1 MEPENENAQEE
12 NMTMTIATILW
23 KRLDTEGHDACRL
36 VRRDDGWQVRGE
48 AIFLHEGKPCSVR
61 YDVRCDASWRTRLA
75 TVDGWVGARE
85 LKLEIARSKDANW
98 FLNAVE
104 QSQAF
109 GCIDIDLGFTPA
121 TNLLALRRFNL
132 GIGEETPASAAYLS
146 FPELRMELLEQTYRR
161 TSETNYVY
169 RAPVFGY
176 AEVLEVSEIG
186 FITHYPGL
194 WEGVLV
200 LDR

>member
-1 MEPENENAQEE
+1 MA
-12 NMTMTIATILW
+12 MAIATILW

-36 VRRDDGWQVRGE
+36 LHRDDGWQVRGE

-61 YDVRCDASWRTRLA
+61 YDVRCDAAWRTRLA
-75 TVDGWVGARE
+75 TVTGWIGARE
-85 LKLEIARSKDANW
+85 LKLEIARSEDAKW

-104 QSQAF
+104 QPQAS
-109 GCIDIDLGFTPA
+109 GCVDVDLGFTPA

-132 GIGEETPASAAYLS
+132 GIGEETPAPAAYLA
-146 FPELRMELLEQTYRR
+146 FPELRLELLEQTYRR
-161 TSETNYVY
+161 TSETEYAY

-176 AEVLEVSEIG
+176 AEALEVPEIG
-186 FITHYPGL
+186 FITSYPGL
-194 WEGVLV
+194 WEGQLF